1 MLNSSHFGVQA
12 AAPAPPDDRI
22 IEGGKMRKAL
32 RISLGIAL
40 VILGI
45 IGGLLPVIQGWM
57 FMIPGLLILSEYF
70 PPVRR
75 ALDWAKK
82 KAGWSAKTKAG
93 SAEPS

>member
-1 MLNSSHFGVQA
+1 
-12 AAPAPPDDRI
+12 
-22 IEGGKMRKAL
+22 MRKTL

-45 IGGLLPVIQGWM
+45 IGGMLPVIQGWM

-82 KAGWSAKTKAG
+82 KARWNAKTKAG
-93 SAEPS
+93 SAEPG

>member
-1 MLNSSHFGVQA
+1 MLESGHIPLKKVF
-12 AAPAPPDDRI
+12 
-22 IEGGKMRKAL
+22 
-32 RISLGIAL
+32 RISLGISL

-75 ALDWAKK
+75 LVDWAKK
-82 KAGWSAKTKAG
+82 KAGWGGAKKAA
-93 SAEPS
+93 SSENR

>member
-1 MLNSSHFGVQA
+1 
-12 AAPAPPDDRI
+12 
-22 IEGGKMRKAL
+22 MRKTL
-32 RISLGIAL
+32 RISLGITL

-45 IGGLLPVIQGWM
+45 IGGMLPVIQGWM

-82 KAGWSAKTKAG
+82 KAGWGAGNKAG
-93 SAEPS
+93 SAEPG